1 MQRSHLLF
9 RLAGGTVCRTGVVQL
24 SAWKDFAMAL
34 PRKSAVLAAI
44 DVTIRRIADNEN
56 ISAEERLKLI
66 NELLDLR
73 IGMIGEPSVL
83 GEKETR

>member
-1 MQRSHLLF
+1 
-9 RLAGGTVCRTGVVQL
+9 
-24 SAWKDFAMAL
+24 MAL

-73 IGMIGEPSVL
+73 IGMIGMIGEPSVL